1 MKENN
6 IGYSIKRVEDHER
19 VGWKAPL
26 FNILGSNVA
35 ISELMVG
42 GALVAG
48 MTFKQLLATSIIGN
62 LMLVFILIL
71 QGNIGMR
78 EGLDTYSLAEST
90 FGLKGGKWII
100 SLILA
105 ITSFGWFGV
114 QAGVAGL
121 SLLRIFPNLNL
132 TISVIVLGL
141 LMMCFAVLGF
151 SAMAKFNYL
160 AVPPLIIMMIWGMF
174 KALSINGFES
184 ILSYTPA
191 SQMTIVE
198 GLNIVIGVVIVG
210 TIISPDQLR
219 YTRSLKDIVIISI
232 IGFALISLFQQV
244 SAGVLAM
251 DSPSWDITEVLENL
265 GFNWV
270 AFLILLL
277 AAWSTNVS
285 NAYSGGLALNTVF
298 PTMKRETLTIIAGL
312 IGTAIAASGIIFK
325 FQEFL
330 GLLSMTISGIAGVM
344 WVDYYILNKKSLKFK
359 EGTNVVAILSWIVA
373 FVVSF
378 LTDRYGIFI
387 PPINAIIVGGL
398 LYYLLMSIKERRKND

>member
-398 LYYLLMSIKERRKND
+398 LYYLLVSIKERRKND

>member
-105 ITSFGWFGV
+105 VTSFGWFGV

-174 KALSINGFES
+174 KALSANGFES

-219 YTRSLKDIVIISI
+219 YTRSLNDIVIISV

-298 PTMKRETLTIIAGL
+298 PNMKRETLTIIAGL

-344 WVDYYILNKKSLKFK
+344 WVDYYILNKKSLNFK
-359 EGTNVVAILSWIVA
+359 EGTNVVAVLSWIAA

>member
-1 MKENN
+1 MDKN
-6 IGYSIKRVEDHER
+6 SISFSSKRVADSER
-19 VGWKAPL
+19 VGWRAPL

-42 GALVAG
+42 GVLVLG
-48 MTFKQLLATSIIGN
+48 MSFKQLLVTSVIGN
-62 LMLVFILIL
+62 LMLVLILIL

-90 FGLKGGKWII
+90 FGSTGGKWII

-121 SLLRIFPNLNL
+121 SLLRIFPGLNL
-132 TISVIVLGL
+132 TMSVVVLGL

-151 SAMAKFNYL
+151 NAMAKFNYL
-160 AVPPLIIMMIWGMF
+160 AVPPLIIMMVWGMY
-174 KALSINGFES
+174 KALSVNGIES

-191 SQMTIVE
+191 TEMTILE
-198 GLNIVIGVVIVG
+198 GLNVVIGVVIVG

-219 YTRSLKDIVIISI
+219 YTRSIKDIVIIAV
-232 IGFALISLFQQV
+232 IGFAFISIFQQV
-244 SAGVLAM
+244 AAGVLAM

-265 GFNWV
+265 GFNWI

-285 NAYSGGLALNTVF
+285 NAYSGGLALKTVF
-298 PTMKRETLTIIAGL
+298 PSLKREALTIIAGL

-330 GLLSMTISGIAGVM
+330 SLLSMTISGIAGIM
-344 WVDYYILNKKSLKFK
+344 WVDYYILNNRSLKNR
-359 EGTNVVAILSWIVA
+359 EGTNTIAIICWVLA
-373 FVVSF
+373 FIVSF
-378 LTDRYGIFI
+378 VTDKYKFFI
-387 PPINAIIVGGL
+387 PPINAMIAGGL
-398 LYYLLMSIKERRKND
+398 LYYLLMLNKKGRNND

>member
-160 AVPPLIIMMIWGMF
+160 AV
-174 KALSINGFES
+174 
-184 ILSYTPA
+184 
-191 SQMTIVE
+191 
-198 GLNIVIGVVIVG
+198 
-210 TIISPDQLR
+210 
-219 YTRSLKDIVIISI
+219 
-232 IGFALISLFQQV
+232 
-244 SAGVLAM
+244 
-251 DSPSWDITEVLENL
+251 
-265 GFNWV
+265 
-270 AFLILLL
+270 
-277 AAWSTNVS
+277 
-285 NAYSGGLALNTVF
+285 
-298 PTMKRETLTIIAGL
+298 
-312 IGTAIAASGIIFK
+312 
-325 FQEFL
+325 
-330 GLLSMTISGIAGVM
+330 
-344 WVDYYILNKKSLKFK
+344 
-359 EGTNVVAILSWIVA
+359 
-373 FVVSF
+373 
-378 LTDRYGIFI
+378 
-387 PPINAIIVGGL
+387 
-398 LYYLLMSIKERRKND
+398 

>member
-219 YTRSLKDIVIISI
+219 YTRSLKDIVIISR

-398 LYYLLMSIKERRKND
+398 LYYLLVSIKERRKND

>member
-330 GLLSMTISGIAGVM
+330 GLLSMTISGITGVM

>member
-48 MTFKQLLATSIIGN
+48 MTFKQLIATSIIGN

-105 ITSFGWFGV
+105 VTSFGWFGV

-174 KALSINGFES
+174 KALSANGFES

-219 YTRSLKDIVIISI
+219 YTRSLNDIVIISV

-298 PTMKRETLTIIAGL
+298 PNMKRETLTIIAGL

-344 WVDYYILNKKSLKFK
+344 WVDYYILNKKSLNFK
-359 EGTNVVAILSWIVA
+359 EGTNVVAVLSWIAA

-398 LYYLLMSIKERRKND
+398 LYYLLMSIKERIKND

>member
-105 ITSFGWFGV
+105 VTSFGWFGV

-174 KALSINGFES
+174 KALSANGFES

-219 YTRSLKDIVIISI
+219 YTRSLNDIVIISV

-298 PTMKRETLTIIAGL
+298 PNMKRETLTIIAGL

-344 WVDYYILNKKSLKFK
+344 WVDYYILNKKSLNFK
-359 EGTNVVAILSWIVA
+359 EGTNVVAVLSWIAA
-373 FVVSF
+373 FVVAF

-398 LYYLLMSIKERRKND
+398 LYYLLMSIKERRKK

>member
-219 YTRSLKDIVIISI
+219 YTRSLNDIVIISI

-373 FVVSF
+373 FFVSF